1 MLGAMTATG
10 TLIEHVKEL
19 RRRAGS
25 RRDLHR
31 TMVANGLRVSTS
43 GVPDGAEVTIDGV
56 LESIPGGIV
65 VDGDVSMPWTGE
77 CRRCLTEIEGTLSL
91 EIRAIFES
99 DPTEGET
106 WPLDGDDLDLAPMV
120 RETVLLSLP
129 LAPLCT
135 QDCRGPAPDV
145 FPTVVSADEPVAD
158 DDASARD
165 PRWAILDQ
173 LRSN

>member
-1 MLGAMTATG
+1 MPPRDGMLGTMTATG

-19 RRRAGS
+19 RRRAGT

-77 CRRCLTEIEGTLSL
+77 CRRCLTAIEGTLSPAL
-91 EIRAIFES
+91 RGVF
-99 DPTEGET
+99 DRQPT
-106 WPLDGDDLDLAPMV
+106 
-120 RETVLLSLP
+120 
-129 LAPLCT
+129 
-135 QDCRGPAPDV
+135 
-145 FPTVVSADEPVAD
+145 
-158 DDASARD
+158 
-165 PRWAILDQ
+165 
-173 LRSN
+173 